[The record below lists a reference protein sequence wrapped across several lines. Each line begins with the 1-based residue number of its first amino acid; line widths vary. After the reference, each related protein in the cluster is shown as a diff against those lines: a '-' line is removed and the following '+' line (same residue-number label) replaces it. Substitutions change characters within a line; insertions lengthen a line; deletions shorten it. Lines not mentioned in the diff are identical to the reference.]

1 MIMKCKMMKFGIV
14 LALGLAVS
22 AYAADACND
31 EMGHVGEGKKVNGTG
46 SESAK
51 GDVGNSGFQY
61 ELWHSEG
68 SGSLTY
74 YDNGTFSAEWNDS
87 RDFIARVGLAYAESK
102 NFDEFGD
109 FSADFKFTKSGS
121 ADFSYFGV
129 YGWTE
134 NPRAEYFILEDW
146 FSAPNPEYLGEKKGE
161 ITVDGDT
168 YDIYI
173 FQDNKLY
180 VQGNINYPT
189 FYSVR
194 RTPRQCGHIDIT
206 AHFKKWK
213 ELGLN
218 LGKMNVIT
226 MIAEAGNVASGATDF
241 TGSSGK
247 VDFTYFNVTES
258 KSTSPALSS
267 SSAAPESSATAP
279 ESSSAAPESP
289 AAGSSSSVVSPD
301 SGSTAPANHA
311 EPAEPSSSD
320 AFVESSDGK
329 KGTDALPVEVRAFD
343 KPGTYQVFDMQGRVL
358 GSVSVPAGMSVNG
371 AIFAKFGKSG
381 IYLVQYEGAL
391 KVLSVTK

>member
-1 MIMKCKMMKFGIV
+1 MASFFIVFGEGRCRNMRKEILKTGFV
-14 LALGLAVS
+14 VALVLAVS

-46 SESAK
+46 TESAK
-51 GDVGNSGFQY
+51 GDVGSSGFQY

-74 YDNGTFSAEWNDS
+74 YDNGTFSAEWKDS
-87 RDFIARVGLAYAESK
+87 RDFIARVGLRYAESK

-121 ADFSYFGV
+121 ADFSYIGV
-129 YGWTE
+129 YGWTD

-161 ITVDGDT
+161 ITVDGDA

-218 LGKMNVIT
+218 LGKMNEIT

-258 KSTSPALSS
+258 KSSSPALSS
-267 SSAAPESSATAP
+267 SSATPESSFAV
-279 ESSSAAPESP
+279 P
-289 AAGSSSSVVSPD
+289 ASDALVESSSSVTQELKPAAKS
-301 SGSTAPANHA
+301 SESTTAMMQKVHI
-311 EPAEPSSSD
+311 SSSD
-320 AFVESSDGK
+320 RSLV
-329 KGTDALPVEVRAFD
+329 
-343 KPGTYQVFDMQGRVL
+343 VFDMQGRIL
-358 GSVSVPAGMSVNG
+358 GQVTVPAGMAVNS

-381 IYLVQYEGAL
+381 IYMVQSDGVF
-391 KVLSVTK
+391 KVLSVAK

>member
-1 MIMKCKMMKFGIV
+1 MKCKMMKFGIV

-161 ITVDGDT
+161 ITVDGDA

-206 AHFKKWK
+206 AHFKKWT
-213 ELGLN
+213 EFGLN
-218 LGKMNVIT
+218 LGKMNEIT

-258 KSTSPALSS
+258 KSSSPASS
-267 SSAAPESSATAP
+267 SGSDNPASSATAP
-279 ESSSAAPESP
+279 ESSP

-329 KGTDALPVEVRAFD
+329 DATDALPVEVRAFD

-381 IYLVQYEGAL
+381 IYLVQYEGTL

>member
-1 MIMKCKMMKFGIV
+1 MASFFIVFGEGRCRNMRKEILKTGFV
-14 LALGLAVS
+14 VALVLAVS

-31 EMGHVGEGKKVNGTG
+31 EMGHVGEGKKVIGTG
-46 SESAK
+46 SESVK
-51 GDVGNSGFQY
+51 GNVGNSGFQY

-74 YDNGTFSAEWNDS
+74 YDNGTFSAEWSNS
-87 RDFIARVGLAYAESK
+87 QDFIARVGLRYAENK

-134 NPRAEYFILEDW
+134 NPRTEYFIVEDW

-168 YDIYI
+168 YDIYS
-173 FQDNKLY
+173 FKQNKLY

-213 ELGLN
+213 ELGLD
-218 LGKMNVIT
+218 LGKMNEIT
-226 MIAEAGNVASGATDF
+226 MIAEAGNMASGAADF
-241 TGSSGK
+241 TGSSGM

-258 KSTSPALSS
+258 EPSSSAPSS
-267 SSAAPESSATAP
+267 SSATPESSFAV
-279 ESSSAAPESP
+279 P
-289 AAGSSSSVVSPD
+289 ASDALVESSSSVTQELKPAAKS
-301 SGSTAPANHA
+301 SESTTAMMQKVHI
-311 EPAEPSSSD
+311 SSSD
-320 AFVESSDGK
+320 RSLV
-329 KGTDALPVEVRAFD
+329 
-343 KPGTYQVFDMQGRVL
+343 VFDMQGRIL
-358 GSVSVPAGMSVNG
+358 GQVTVPAGMAVNS

-381 IYLVQYEGAL
+381 IYMVQSDGVF
-391 KVLSVTK
+391 KVLSVAK

>member
-22 AYAADACND
+22 VYAADACND

-46 SESAK
+46 TESAK

-74 YDNGTFSAEWNDS
+74 YDNGTFSAEWSDS
-87 RDFIARVGLAYAESK
+87 QNFIARVGLAYAESK

-134 NPRAEYFILEDW
+134 NPRTEYFIVEDW

-168 YDIYI
+168 YDIYV

-213 ELGLN
+213 ELGLD
-218 LGKMNVIT
+218 LGKMNEIT
-226 MIAEAGNVASGATDF
+226 MIAEAGNMASGAADF
-241 TGSSGK
+241 TGSSGT
-247 VDFTYFNVTES
+247 VDFIYFNVTES
-258 KSTSPALSS
+258 KSNLPKVPTSNSGSS
-267 SSAAPESSATAP
+267 PDTSSAAPGSSATAP
-279 ESSSAAPESP
+279 ESSAA
-289 AAGSSSSVVSPD
+289 ADSSEVL
-301 SGSTAPANHA
+301 
-311 EPAEPSSSD
+311 
-320 AFVESSDGK
+320 
-329 KGTDALPVEVRAFD
+329 ALPSMVRAFD

-358 GSVSVPAGMSVNG
+358 GRVSVPAGTIVNSV
-371 AIFAKFGKSG
+371 IFAKFGRPG
-381 IYLVQYEGAL
+381 IYMVRSEGGL
-391 KVLSVTK
+391 KVLSVTR

>member
-1 MIMKCKMMKFGIV
+1 MKCKMMKFGIV

-51 GDVGNSGFQY
+51 GDIGNSGFQY

-206 AHFKKWK
+206 AHFKKWT
-213 ELGLN
+213 EFGLN
-218 LGKMNVIT
+218 LGKMNEIT

-258 KSTSPALSS
+258 KSSSPASS
-267 SSAAPESSATAP
+267 SGSDNPASSATAP
-279 ESSSAAPESP
+279 ESSP

-329 KGTDALPVEVRAFD
+329 DATDALPVEVRAFD

>member
-1 MIMKCKMMKFGIV
+1 MKKEILKTGFV
-14 LALGLAVS
+14 LALGLAAS
-22 AYAADACND
+22 ASAANACND
-31 EMGHVGEGKKVNGTG
+31 EMGHVGEGKKVIGTG
-46 SESAK
+46 SESVK

-74 YDNGTFSAEWNDS
+74 YDNGTFSAEWS
-87 RDFIARVGLAYAESK
+87 GSQDFIARVGLRYAESK

-109 FSADFKFTKSGS
+109 FLADFKFTKSGS
-121 ADFSYFGV
+121 ADFSYIGV
-129 YGWTE
+129 YGWTD
-134 NPRAEYFILEDW
+134 NPRADYFIVEDW
-146 FSAPNPEYLGEKKGE
+146 FSEPNPEYLGEKKGE

-218 LGKMNVIT
+218 LGKMNEIT

-258 KSTSPALSS
+258 EPSSPAPSS
-267 SSAAPESSATAP
+267 SSAVP
-279 ESSSAAPESP
+279 ESSSAVPTSFD
-289 AAGSSSSVVSPD
+289 AAVESSSSVSQELKPAAK
-301 SGSTAPANHA
+301 SSESTTALPQITRI
-311 EPAEPSSSD
+311 SSSD
-320 AFVESSDGK
+320 RSLV
-329 KGTDALPVEVRAFD
+329 
-343 KPGTYQVFDMQGRVL
+343 VFDMQGRVL
-358 GSVSVPAGMSVNG
+358 GKVTVPAGVAVNS

-381 IYLVQYEGAL
+381 IYMVQSDGVL
-391 KVLSVTK
+391 KVFSVTK

>member
-1 MIMKCKMMKFGIV
+1 MKCKMMKFGIV

-206 AHFKKWK
+206 AHFKKWT
-213 ELGLN
+213 EFGLN
-218 LGKMNVIT
+218 LGKMNEIT

-258 KSTSPALSS
+258 KSSSPASS
-267 SSAAPESSATAP
+267 SGSDNPASSATAP
-279 ESSSAAPESP
+279 ESSP

-329 KGTDALPVEVRAFD
+329 DATDALPVEVRAFD

>member
-1 MIMKCKMMKFGIV
+1 MKSKMMKFGFV
-14 LALGLAVS
+14 LALGLAAS
-22 AYAADACND
+22 ASAADVCND

-46 SESAK
+46 TESAK

-61 ELWHSEG
+61 EIWHSEG

-74 YDNGTFSAEWNDS
+74 YDNGTFSAEWSDS

-129 YGWTE
+129 YGWTD
-134 NPRAEYFILEDW
+134 NPRAEYFIIEDW
-146 FSAPNPEYLGEKKGE
+146 FSEPNPEYLGEKKGE

-218 LGKMNVIT
+218 LGKMNEIT
-226 MIAEAGNVASGATDF
+226 MIAEAGNIASGTTDF

-279 ESSSAAPESP
+279 ESS
-289 AAGSSSSVVSPD
+289 AAGSSSSAAPES
-301 SGSTAPANHA
+301 SAAPANHV
-311 EPAEPSSSD
+311 EPAEPSSSN
-320 AFVESSDGK
+320 ATVASSDGN
-329 KGTDALPVEVRAFD
+329 GAVEALPATVGVFT
-343 KPGTYQVFDMQGRVL
+343 KPGTYRVFDMQGRVL
-358 GSVSVPAGMSVNG
+358 GSVSVPAGITINS
-371 AIFAKFGKSG
+371 AIFAKFGKPG
-381 IYLVQYEGAL
+381 IYMVQSEGSF
-391 KVLSVTK
+391 KVLFVTK

>member
-51 GDVGNSGFQY
+51 GDIGNSGFQY

-206 AHFKKWK
+206 AHFKKWT
-213 ELGLN
+213 EFGLN
-218 LGKMNVIT
+218 LGKMNEIT

-258 KSTSPALSS
+258 KSSSPASS
-267 SSAAPESSATAP
+267 SGSDNPASSATAP
-279 ESSSAAPESP
+279 ESSP

-329 KGTDALPVEVRAFD
+329 DATDALPVEVRAFD

>member
-1 MIMKCKMMKFGIV
+1 MASFFIVFGEGRCRNMRKEILKTGFVVALV
-14 LALGLAVS
+14 LAAS
-22 AYAADACND
+22 TYAADACND

-46 SESAK
+46 TESAK

-61 ELWHSEG
+61 EIWHSEG

-74 YDNGTFSAEWNDS
+74 YDNGTFSAEWSNS
-87 RDFIARVGLAYAESK
+87 QDFIARVGLRYAESK
-102 NFDEFGD
+102 NFDEFGN

-218 LGKMNVIT
+218 LGKMNEIT

-258 KSTSPALSS
+258 EPSSPAPSS
-267 SSAAPESSATAP
+267 SSAIPESSAAAP
-279 ESSSAAPESP
+279 ESSSAPASP
-289 AAGSSSSVVSPD
+289 AK
-301 SGSTAPANHA
+301 
-311 EPAEPSSSD
+311 PAEPSSD
-320 AFVESSDGK
+320 APVESSDGK
-329 KGTDALPVEVRAFD
+329 DAADAIPVEVRAFD
-343 KPGTYQVFDMQGRVL
+343 GPGTYQVFDMQGRVL
-358 GSVSVPAGMSVNG
+358 GKVTVPAGMALND

-381 IYLVQYEGAL
+381 IYMVQSDGVL
-391 KVLSVTK
+391 RVLSVAK

>member
-1 MIMKCKMMKFGIV
+1 MASFFIVFGEGRCRNMRKEILKTGFV
-14 LALGLAVS
+14 VALVLAVS

-31 EMGHVGEGKKVNGTG
+31 EMGHVGEGKKVIGTG

-74 YDNGTFSAEWNDS
+74 YDNGTFSAEWSNS
-87 RDFIARVGLAYAESK
+87 QDFIARVGLRYAESK

-218 LGKMNVIT
+218 LGKMNEIT

-258 KSTSPALSS
+258 EPSSPALSS
-267 SSAAPESSATAP
+267 SSAAPESSFAV
-279 ESSSAAPESP
+279 P
-289 AAGSSSSVVSPD
+289 ASDALVESSSSVTQELKPAAKSSESTTAIVQITRISP
-301 SGSTAPANHA
+301 
-311 EPAEPSSSD
+311 SD
-320 AFVESSDGK
+320 RSLV
-329 KGTDALPVEVRAFD
+329 
-343 KPGTYQVFDMQGRVL
+343 VFDMQGRVL
-358 GSVSVPAGMSVNG
+358 GQVFVPAGVAVNS

-381 IYLVQYEGAL
+381 VYMVQSDGGL